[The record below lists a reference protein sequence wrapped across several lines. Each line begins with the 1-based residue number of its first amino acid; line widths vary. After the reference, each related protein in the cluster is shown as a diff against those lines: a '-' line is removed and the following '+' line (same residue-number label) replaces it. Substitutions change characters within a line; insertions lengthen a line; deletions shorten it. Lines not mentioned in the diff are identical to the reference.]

1 VSELFSQL
9 EGSSRGFNDN
19 SKQIHREMKASSKL
33 FFLSVALPCFL
44 YFLHLST
51 SRRSYEL
58 ERQDKNEVDG
68 KYTRSDY
75 MELMQMLAAANVA
88 DPNGHNATLAGFDNL
103 PRVPE
108 SILEVGFGL
117 GHFSIMLAEKY
128 KDSTVIGIDAHQLS
142 VDSANNYL
150 RSLPSP
156 PSNVRFESR
165 RESQLNEAPKSV
177 DVITTTLVNHH
188 IFPDEQFVD
197 FLKRVAVIGKQAFI
211 FNDMHRDLKC
221 LLSNDATMSAVKYLG
236 MGALK
241 TVASYL
247 PSVLAD
253 TLLRYEHIF
262 SHASPSAVG
271 LFADG
276 GMLSMRRSFSLA
288 EYDRMFELAGYPLG
302 ALQCT
307 RLDKW
312 YQTLDATCR
321 VVCVADLTWSG

>member
-1 VSELFSQL
+1 MSL
-9 EGSSRGFNDN
+9 
-19 SKQIHREMKASSKL
+19 SSKL
-33 FFLSVALPCFL
+33 FFFSVALPCVL
-44 YFLHLST
+44 YLLHLST

-68 KYTRSDY
+68 RYTRSDY
-75 MELMQMLAAANVA
+75 MELMHMLAAANVA
-88 DPNGHNATLAGFDNL
+88 DPNGHNATLVGFDKLSRL
-103 PRVPE
+103 PQ

-117 GHFSIMLAEKY
+117 GHFSIMLADKY

-142 VDSANNYL
+142 VDSANTYL
-150 RSLPSP
+150 NSLSNP
-156 PSNVRFESR
+156 PNNVRFESR

-197 FLKRVAVIGKQAFI
+197 FLKRVAVIGRQAFI
-211 FNDMHRDLKC
+211 FNDMHRSLKC
-221 LLSNDATMSAVKYLG
+221 LISNDATMSAIKYLG
-236 MGALK
+236 VDVLK

-247 PSVLAD
+247 PSALAD

-262 SHASPSAVG
+262 SHASPPAIG

-276 GMLSMRRSFSLA
+276 GMLSMRKSFTLA
-288 EYDRMFELAGYPLG
+288 EYERMFELAGYPRG